1 MPPSRPLRVRRARHA
16 LASSTLMT
24 AGVWLLASACGPGVA
39 TPMPEPPTVF
49 DLSGFMDPLTAAMN
63 TPLDSRVLV
72 VETGRGNV
80 PPGATVRV
88 TNLDTTDPVV
98 AGPGTAQ
105 GGFKVDLI
113 VADGQELRF
122 EWVNGAEHSAPADG
136 IISRSD
142 PLGQSFRLT
151 PAARF
156 ACLALT
162 PGFALDF
169 SGTAHATL
177 GIENGCDDAVQ
188 LSNPRSRLTLA
199 DFALPATL
207 PADIPAGESAEITVD
222 FTRGAAGLREDVLF
236 FDATLAGTTIRYPV
250 TLRAQ

>member
-1 MPPSRPLRVRRARHA
+1 
-16 LASSTLMT
+16 MT

-49 DLSGFMDPLTAAMN
+49 DLSGFMDPLPATTKN
-63 TPLDSRVLV
+63 PLDSRVLV
-72 VETGRGNV
+72 LQTGRGNV
-80 PPGATVRV
+80 PPGAIVRV
-88 TNLDTTDPVV
+88 TNLDTTDPIV

-105 GGFKVDLI
+105 GGFEVDLI
-113 VADGQELRF
+113 VSDGQELRF
-122 EWVNGAEHSAPADG
+122 EWVNGAEHSAPADA

-151 PAARF
+151 PSARF
-156 ACLALT
+156 ACLVLT

-169 SGTAHATL
+169 SDTAHATL
-177 GIENGCDDAVQ
+177 GIENGCDDAVR
-188 LSNPRSRLTLA
+188 LSNPRPRLTLA

-207 PADIPAGESAEITVD
+207 PADIPAGESTQIEVD

-236 FDATLAGTTIRYPV
+236 LDVTLTDTTIRYPI
-250 TLRAQ
+250 TLRAD